1 MPALTLPVLTKPM
14 TTVKDWLVRHSSLL
28 NTALSLSLFTLAL
41 WLVHR
46 ELTSYHIDDLSQV
59 VFGFAPATLLQA
71 VALTVV
77 GYVVLTGYDF
87 LALHWIGKPLPLRQV
102 MLAAFTGFAV
112 SNSVGHAL
120 LSGGSMRYRFYSG
133 WGLNGIDIA
142 RVVLCSTLTYFIGSG
157 TLLLVC
163 FLLPSTHELTLRNA
177 GSAPLSMIITV
188 VGALLAAYWIVVLV
202 RKQPIRLRDTEV
214 HLPGPRLTLLQ
225 QLLGSADLMLAALV
239 LYVLLSARIDIPL
252 PLFLGAYML
261 AQWLGLF
268 SQVPGG
274 LGVFEASF
282 LFLLAPQYP
291 AAELTGAL
299 VVYRVIYYWLPLTVA
314 GAMLLIYEI
323 RQHDVLRRR
332 ITQVPLT
339 VLRHGIPQ
347 VFSILLVLAG
357 MVLLLSGTL
366 PGDAERLEWLND
378 ILPLPVMEISH
389 LAGSVIGLLLLGL
402 SRAVRLRLN
411 SAYQATIFLL
421 LAGIV
426 VSLAKGFDY
435 EEALILTT
443 MFLLFL
449 PTRRYFYRRA
459 SLWHIDFSP
468 PWLALI
474 AMIAGCAIWL
484 GFFSYRH
491 VEYDHELWWQ
501 FSIDGD
507 ASRFL
512 RSTVAIVTMSLGFL
526 CYRLMTTVHV
536 RTTAPDAAELERAA
550 PLVRESNDTQHY
562 LALTGDKSLLWS
574 SNNKG
579 LLAYDVTGRYWIA
592 MGDPVGGGEEQEE
605 LVWRFREEADHV
617 GCKIAFY
624 QVGVACLPLYLDLG
638 LSLIKLGEEARV
650 PLTEFSLEGRKRAS
664 LRQQHR
670 KIERE
675 GCSFRMLDAD
685 AVATH
690 MDQLKAVSDAWL
702 DNKKARE
709 KRFSLGYFDRDYLL
723 RTPVA
728 VAERDGVIVAFANVW
743 ALDNHEEISID
754 LMRYS
759 HDAPSGVIEYLTVC
773 LMLWGKERGDKW
785 FNLGMAPL
793 SGLETHP
800 LATVWHK
807 VGNTVFRFGNE
818 FYNFKG
824 LHQYKEKFDPVW
836 TPRYLAAPAGLD
848 LPTVLFNATTLI
860 AGGVKGVFTK

>member
-1 MPALTLPVLTKPM
+1 MPALS
-14 TTVKDWLVRHSSLL
+14 TVKNWLVRHSSPL
-28 NTALSLSLFTLAL
+28 NTILSLSLFSLAL

-46 ELTSYHIDDLSQV
+46 ELQSYHIDDLSEV
-59 VFGFAPATLLQA
+59 VFGFAPSTLLLA
-71 VALTVV
+71 VAIAAL
-77 GYVVLTGYDF
+77 GYVVLTGYDL

-157 TLLLVC
+157 TLLLLC
-163 FLLPSTHELTLRNA
+163 FLLPSTQTLTLRDA
-177 GSAPLSMIITV
+177 GASPLTMIFAV
-188 VGALLAAYWIVVLV
+188 VGVLLVAYWAIILL
-202 RKQPIRLRDTEV
+202 RKKPIRLRDTEV
-214 HLPGPRLTLLQ
+214 KLPGPRLTLLQ

-299 VVYRVIYYWLPLTVA
+299 VVYRVIYYWLPLLVA
-314 GAMLLIYEI
+314 GVVLLAYEI

-347 VFSILLVLAG
+347 VFSVLLVLAG

-366 PGDAERLEWLND
+366 PGEPDRLEWLGD
-378 ILPLPVMEISH
+378 FLPLPIMEISH
-389 LAGSVIGLLLLGL
+389 LAGSIIGLLLLGL

-411 SAYQATIFLL
+411 SAYQATQVLL

-435 EEALILTT
+435 EEATILGT
-443 MFLLFL
+443 MFVLLL

-459 SLWHIDFSP
+459 SLWRMDFSP
-468 PWLALI
+468 QWLLLI

-491 VEYDHELWWQ
+491 VEYEHQLWWQ

-512 RSTVAIVTMSLGFL
+512 RSTVAIVTLSLGFL

-536 RTTAPDAAELERAA
+536 HATVPNDAELERAT
-550 PLVRESNDTQHY
+550 PIVKQGNETQHY

-574 SNNKG
+574 DSGNG
-579 LLAYDVTGRYWIA
+579 VLSYDVTGRYWIA
-592 MGDPVGGGEEQEE
+592 MGDPLGNSDEQEE

-624 QVGVACLPLYLDLG
+624 QAGVPCLPLYLDLG

-650 PLTEFSLEGRKRAS
+650 PLADFSLEGRKRS
-664 LRQQHR
+664 GLRQQHR

-685 AVATH
+685 GVAAH
-690 MDQLKAVSDAWL
+690 MDELQAVSNLWL
-702 DNKKARE
+702 ANKKARE

-728 VAERDGVIVAFANVW
+728 VAEKDGAIVAFANLW
-743 ALDNHEEISID
+743 TLDNHEEISID
-754 LMRYS
+754 LMRYNNE
-759 HDAPSGVIEYLTVC
+759 APSGVIEYLTVC

-793 SGLETHP
+793 SGLESHP
-800 LATVWHK
+800 LAPVWHK
-807 VGNTVFRFGNE
+807 VGNTIFRFGNE

-848 LPTVLFNATTLI
+848 LPTVLVNVTSLI